1 MAFRNMVCTPQVID
15 LTSERGQTRGGA
27 SEISEQGAQH
37 AIRVVGNA
45 TNIGLSD
52 MRGYYDVST
61 NHQHQPVH
69 NVPPNL
75 GVDSGFVFTSTMYN
89 PSMSSTS
96 MNRYPSH
103 AQSFGSG
110 NQPLPLNPVPGSIDE
125 SSRNDSTGESAR
137 GHIKRKNAAVAG
149 SYHFVNGFA
158 SSSSSSHAP
167 QNPMLRPWDPS
178 YESNVSSNVAPFNPS
193 EYHSRTNWSTLE
205 GSSIAGTN
213 GFNSMAVHPESAQRA
228 NYSFPTTHIG
238 HSWMSQAANGIAD
251 GVPQWEYI
259 NPTANVQGRFAHSGA
274 TEMAN
279 GGFHEY
285 QNGPSAVCRGP
296 VPYFPQHA
304 MHGMQAHNLLD
315 HTQMQV
321 PYQQCHNNGVLH
333 GGVNYSGNRLHI
345 GPRIPVLFSS
355 SERTFGPPQHPF
367 LANPVNHRNIRILPP
382 EQHATIMEFSRLYE
396 VSNSV
401 DEHRDMRLDIDS
413 MTYEELLE
421 LEEQIGDV
429 NTGLTKSYIVDKLR
443 TSLYVPGTSSMSDQ
457 PSKSSLENDACIIC
471 QEEYQVKDCIGTL
484 DCGHSYHA
492 ECVKQWLMVKNLCPI
507 CKTTALSADRRRH
520 GH

>member
-1 MAFRNMVCTPQVID
+1 MAFRNMVCTPQVVD
-15 LTSERGQTRGGA
+15 LTSERGQARGGNG
-27 SEISEQGAQH
+27 SEISDQGAQH
-37 AIRVVGNA
+37 AVRVVGNA

-52 MRGYYDVST
+52 IRNYYDVSI

-69 NVPPNL
+69 NPPLNV
-75 GVDSGFVFTSTMYN
+75 GVDSGFVFASTMYN
-89 PSMSSTS
+89 PCMSSTS
-96 MNRYPSH
+96 MNRYASH
-103 AQSFGSG
+103 AQSFGST
-110 NQPLPLNPVPGSIDE
+110 NQPLPLNQVPGSMDE

-178 YESNVSSNVAPFNPS
+178 FESTVSSNVAPFNPS
-193 EYHSRTNWSTLE
+193 EYHSHSSWQSLE
-205 GSSIAGTN
+205 GSSVPGTN
-213 GFNSMAVHPESAQRA
+213 GFNSMPVHPESTQRA
-228 NYSFPTTHIG
+228 NYTFPTTHIG

-251 GVPQWEYI
+251 GIPQWEYI
-259 NPTANVQGRFAHSGA
+259 NATTNVQGRFAHSGA
-274 TEMAN
+274 IDMAN

-296 VPYFPQHA
+296 VPYFPQHV
-304 MHGMQAHNLLD
+304 MHGMQAHNMLD

-321 PYQQCHNNGVLH
+321 PYQQCHNNGALH
-333 GGVNYSGNRLHI
+333 GGVNYTGNRLHL

-382 EQHATIMEFSRLYE
+382 EQHATIMDFSRLYE

-413 MTYEELLE
+413 MTYEELLA

-429 NTGLTKSYIVDKLR
+429 NTGLTKCLIVDKLR
-443 TSLYVPGTSSMSDQ
+443 TSLYVPGTSSTSDQ
-457 PSKSSLENDACIIC
+457 PSKSSPENDACIIC

-484 DCGHSYHA
+484 ECGHRYHA
-492 ECVKQWLMVKNLCPI
+492 ECVHQWLLVKNLCPI
-507 CKTTALSADRRRH
+507 CKTTALSTDQRH
-520 GH
+520 GQ

>member
-1 MAFRNMVCTPQVID
+1 MVCAPQVID
-15 LTSERGQTRGGA
+15 LTSERGQTRGGSG
-27 SEISEQGAQH
+27 SERSEQGAQH
-37 AIRVVGNA
+37 AVRVVGNA

-52 MRGYYDVST
+52 MRSYYDVSI

-69 NVPPNL
+69 NPPPNL
-75 GVDSGFVFTSTMYN
+75 GVDCGFVFTSTMYN

-96 MNRYPSH
+96 MNRYASH

-110 NQPLPLNPVPGSIDE
+110 NQPLPLNPVPGSMDE
-125 SSRNDSTGESAR
+125 SSRNDSTAESAR

-167 QNPMLRPWDPS
+167 HNPMLRPWDPPF
-178 YESNVSSNVAPFNPS
+178 ESNVSSNVAPFHPS
-193 EYHSRTNWSTLE
+193 EYHSGTNWPTLE
-205 GSSIAGTN
+205 GSSIAGSN

-238 HSWMSQAANGIAD
+238 HSWASQAANGIAD

-259 NPTANVQGRFAHSGA
+259 NATTNVQAGRFSHSGA

-279 GGFHEY
+279 GSFHEY

-321 PYQQCHNNGVLH
+321 RYQQCHNNGVPH
-333 GGVNYSGNRLHI
+333 GGINYSGNRLHI

-355 SERTFGPPQHPF
+355 SEHTFGRPQHPF

-382 EQHATIMEFSRLYE
+382 EHATIMEFSRLYE
-396 VSNSV
+396 VTNSV

-429 NTGLTKSYIVDKLR
+429 NTGLTKSHIVDKLR

-484 DCGHSYHA
+484 DCSHSYHA

-520 GH
+520 GQ